1 MTCPWSLGSWETEVR
16 LKLCRQQ
23 GCTAAAELSECRGV
37 LGTCFNSWHKAEVC
51 CTVSLSLFSPVPFPG
66 PPFSCL
72 EALDVDSDL
81 HRVLATW
88 TTCTEE
94 DAPTV
99 NNSRL
104 SYSDRDQSPH
114 PKGKRPGGFSML
126 PPPPGTVVPLWS
138 LALASQGASKW
149 RPDRSAWMAS
159 PGGLQGG
166 ACPPS
171 PGGCPSQGVRLQLHA
186 AGWAAALSGA
196 LLGETNTAVFI
207 PEITH
212 PDNLLTRGNA
222 SQLGSQGEP
231 CRVS

>member
-1 MTCPWSLGSWETEVR
+1 MHTQEAYVTCPWSLGSWETEVR

-114 PKGKRPGGFSML
+114 PKGYRSPVTGRIKGRCPVPSLVPGIQ
-126 PPPPGTVVPLWS
+126 PRDWP
-138 LALASQGASKW
+138 
-149 RPDRSAWMAS
+149 R
-159 PGGLQGG
+159 
-166 ACPPS
+166 
-171 PGGCPSQGVRLQLHA
+171 
-186 AGWAAALSGA
+186 
-196 LLGETNTAVFI
+196 
-207 PEITH
+207 
-212 PDNLLTRGNA
+212 
-222 SQLGSQGEP
+222 
-231 CRVS
+231 

>member
-1 MTCPWSLGSWETEVR
+1 MVFRGPVSTAGTKQRFAVLCPSPCSPQSPSLDFR
-16 LKLCRQQ
+16 
-23 GCTAAAELSECRGV
+23 
-37 LGTCFNSWHKAEVC
+37 
-51 CTVSLSLFSPVPFPG
+51 SPVWKLWIWTLAHG
-66 PPFSCL
+66 PP
-72 EALDVDSDL
+72 ALRRML
-81 HRVLATW
+81 PQK
-88 TTCTEE
+88 TTLDC
-94 DAPTV
+94 P
-99 NNSRL
+99 
-104 SYSDRDQSPH
+104 SDRDQSPH

-126 PPPPGTVVPLWS
+126 PPPPGTVLPLWS
-138 LALASQGASKW
+138 LALASQGAPKW

-166 ACPPS
+166 ACLPS

-186 AGWAAALSGA
+186 AGRAAALSGA

-222 SQLGSQGEP
+222 SQLGSQGEL